1 MQQAKKVLN
10 PELLEFF
17 IDHRGDS
24 PTTEEKSRERT
35 KKSFCFL
42 VFSRACEIYLIFS
55 SVEGVSPRW
64 PIKNSK

>member
-35 KKSFCFL
+35 KKSF
-42 VFSRACEIYLIFS
+42 SRACEIYLIFS
-55 SVEGVSPRW
+55 SVKGVSPRW
-64 PIKNSK
+64 PIKHSK